1 MRGAH
6 SAPCPKQRGGAQELT
21 PFARCQD
28 AERRLREMRVP
39 VGARRRPLQPLDE
52 TGAPEEAEPP
62 RWPASGGMLVAGG
75 TPAIPTIGGL
85 LAAATAGR

>member
-1 MRGAH
+1 
-6 SAPCPKQRGGAQELT
+6 
-21 PFARCQD
+21 
-28 AERRLREMRVP
+28 MRVP

-62 RWPASGGMLVAGG
+62 RWPASGGTPVAGG

-85 LAAATAGR
+85 LAAATAGRLGSVALPLCTTVHPLIPD